1 MFKWHILLH
10 DCVVIPNT
18 LFLPLNISMVV
29 IANAIS
35 DIIFHDYNN
44 TNVVMEDICILT
56 TWMFTRYGR
65 PILEIF

>member
-1 MFKWHILLH
+1 
-10 DCVVIPNT
+10 
-18 LFLPLNISMVV
+18 MVV

>member
-1 MFKWHILLH
+1 MI
-10 DCVVIPNT
+10 
-18 LFLPLNISMVV
+18 V

-56 TWMFTRYGR
+56 TWMFTRYGG
-65 PILEIF
+65 PILEILKIHLNNIFHKPEMQSCGFVKIII